1 MDITTSA
8 IGIELA
14 HATLRAAAL
23 FLGADDLSPRRSVAP
38 NKVVGNG
45 LRELDRFLSILID
58 EVAVQASRDD
68 AALDRLRSRRNT
80 ANKLRML
87 QAMLGRRHHP
97 DHRRLRALGR
107 SRDCLFYCD
116 GRVRRADVRSGQM
129 MTAGWPSHGAADAG
143 DLMTTPLGGRL
154 AVRRGDI
161 DDVCRFYAR
170 VADELLAVAGALRA
184 DRPRH
189 RAPVV
194 FRRQTAHIGL
204 ANVACDGF

>member
-23 FLGADDLSPRRSVAP
+23 FLGADDLRPRRSVAP

-58 EVAVQASRDD
+58 EVAVQASRD
-68 AALDRLRSRRNT
+68 AATLDRLRSRRNT

-129 MTAGWPSHGAADAG
+129 MTAGWPSHAAADAG
-143 DLMTTPLGGRL
+143 DLMTTPLGGPTCGAARRHRRRL
-154 AVRRGDI
+154 PFLRARRG
-161 DDVCRFYAR
+161 RAAR
-170 VADELLAVAGALRA
+170 GRGRA
-184 DRPRH
+184 ARRSATAPHPGCISTPDRAYRL
-189 RAPVV
+189 
-194 FRRQTAHIGL
+194 G
-204 ANVACDGF
+204 